1 MASFRPVYS
10 IICNI
15 FLIKQSL
22 PIGLFNIII
31 AKRANRL
38 HCQATGLGCLVH
50 WVKKSAQ
57 QQRVLALLTMVQK
70 GADSNK
76 ALSHRHLDPGDPD
89 FLPSSSS
96 VLGLVSGISEI
107 FIGYLTGDYMIFI
120 PRPFSL
126 RLCKQSNK
134 ALY

>member
-1 MASFRPVYS
+1 M
-10 IICNI
+10 
-15 FLIKQSL
+15 
-22 PIGLFNIII
+22 
-31 AKRANRL
+31 
-38 HCQATGLGCLVH
+38 GCLGH

-57 QQRVLALLTMVQK
+57 QQRVLALLTTVQK

-89 FLPSSSS
+89 FLHSSSS

-120 PRPFSL
+120 SRPFSL
-126 RLCKQSNK
+126 RLSKQSNK